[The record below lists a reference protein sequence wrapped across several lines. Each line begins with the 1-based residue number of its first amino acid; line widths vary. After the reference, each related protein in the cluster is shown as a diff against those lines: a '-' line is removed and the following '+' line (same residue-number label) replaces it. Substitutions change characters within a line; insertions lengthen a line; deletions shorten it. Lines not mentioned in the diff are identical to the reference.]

1 MARAEF
7 ADRCV
12 TTPPRGLETQ
22 ISSDLQR
29 LTQSPQHQRN
39 CHSENQARWHF
50 FKAQS
55 STAANCAAHSRISN
69 EIPTFDAIFSMAA
82 SVLFRVLAMRGSGCF
97 LAANF
102 RSLRNSS
109 SVQRTATLSG
119 TPKFEVRAITAAD
132 NFWLARTLNWRI
144 SSLVQVRCLKD
155 FFFRMMRP
163 GLDLFAMFTLL
174 HDGASVSDLR
184 DARMASVGA
193 PDGEFLLSASL
204 LRHRSLQIGLRHMFP
219 SCRSMHGHGGRTGLL
234 RLCRTGDRAKHAHP
248 NHAKKK
254 KYKIANLFHA
264 GPPAKYP
271 RCELVRPFSW
281 PTKRQRAAAC
291 ALLAGIIRK
300 PQRAK
305 S

>member
-102 RSLRNSS
+102 RIVISPTHSHT
-109 SVQRTATLSG
+109 QRHAQIRS
-119 TPKFEVRAITAAD
+119 
-132 NFWLARTLNWRI
+132 
-144 SSLVQVRCLKD
+144 
-155 FFFRMMRP
+155 FF
-163 GLDLFAMFTLL
+163 
-174 HDGASVSDLR
+174 
-184 DARMASVGA
+184 
-193 PDGEFLLSASL
+193 
-204 LRHRSLQIGLRHMFP
+204 
-219 SCRSMHGHGGRTGLL
+219 
-234 RLCRTGDRAKHAHP
+234 LCRVEAPFERAR
-248 NHAKKK
+248 NH
-254 KYKIANLFHA
+254 
-264 GPPAKYP
+264 GC
-271 RCELVRPFSW
+271 R
-281 PTKRQRAAAC
+281 
-291 ALLAGIIRK
+291 
-300 PQRAK
+300 
-305 S
+305 